1 MLGIGEKHE
10 LPTILLI
17 DDDMVSREVIA
28 TVLTLHGH
36 MVQTADQGEEAVELL
51 DAGTF
56 TPEVILMDAQLP
68 GLKGAALIEQL
79 RQRSKA
85 EVYVISG
92 SDISAELA
100 AAADG
105 FLQKPFGPEDLRKL
119 IEEHAPKPEEQVPLA
134 DEPVINPETLAQFRQ
149 MMPDR
154 TVREIYAAVVTDLQK
169 RLVALESALASGN
182 SDEVRR
188 IGHSIKGGCGMA
200 GAAQASRIGA
210 FLEAKSDQLDNCAVA
225 VEDLSTAT
233 RKLERMLEKEFP
245 A

>member
-17 DDDMVSREVIA
+17 DDDLVSREVIA

-36 MVQTADQGEEAVELL
+36 MVQTADSGEEALELL

-56 TPEVILMDAQLP
+56 TPAIILMDAQLP
-68 GLKGAALIEQL
+68 GLKGVSLIEQL
-79 RQRSKA
+79 RQRSGA
-85 EVYVISG
+85 EVFVISG
-92 SDISAELA
+92 SEASKEIT

-105 FLQKPFGPEDLRKL
+105 FLQKPFGPEDLRRL
-119 IEEHAPKPEEQVPLA
+119 IDEQAPNLEKQVPLA
-134 DEPVINPETLAQFRQ
+134 DEPVINPETLDQFRQ
-149 MMPDR
+149 MMPEG
-154 TVREIYAAVVTDLQK
+154 TVREIYAAVVTDLGK
-169 RLVALESALASGN
+169 RLAALESAIASGN
-182 SDEVRR
+182 SDEIRR

-200 GAAQASRIGA
+200 GAVQASRIGA

-225 VEDLSTAT
+225 LEDLSTAT